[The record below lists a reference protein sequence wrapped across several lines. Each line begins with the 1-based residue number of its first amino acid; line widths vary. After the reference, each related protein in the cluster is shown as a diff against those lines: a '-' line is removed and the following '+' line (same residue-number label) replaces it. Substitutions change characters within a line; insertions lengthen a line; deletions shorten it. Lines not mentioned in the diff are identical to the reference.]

1 MDRSEVLA
9 ALSRA
14 EVDYVKVQVESKTV
28 WEFGD
33 AEWKAK
39 ALRAAA
45 ELIRQGGWR
54 PISEA
59 PEGEWLFVGKPTLTG
74 WFPFSANKAGAIA
87 NGYTH
92 YLPMPE
98 PPAREVENG

>member
-1 MDRSEVLA
+1 MDRSEVLERLDA
-9 ALSRA
+9 AGADRWPIEYELVHVSL
-14 EVDYVKVQVESKTV
+14 
-28 WEFGD
+28 
-33 AEWKAK
+33 
-39 ALRAAA
+39 LRAAA

-54 PISEA
+54 PIAEA

-98 PPAREVENG
+98 LPAREVENG

>member
-1 MDRSEVLA
+1 MTRDEVLSQLDDVTNSA
-9 ALSRA
+9 FAGAVVSADVCR
-14 EVDYVKVQVESKTV
+14 V
-28 WEFGD
+28 
-33 AEWKAK
+33 
-39 ALRAAA
+39 AA
-45 ELIRQGGWR
+45 ELIRASGWR
-54 PISEA
+54 PIAEA

-98 PPAREVENG
+98 PPEREVPNDGE